1 MSYQVI
7 ECDQG
12 SEEWHNA
19 RAGRITASMFSTVRA
34 KVNGLTEQQAKYVEA
49 LRAGKTEAQARE
61 AAGYKAA
68 PKAEVVQRALDGEPV
83 GEWSQSAQDYAFRLA
98 IERISGK
105 ALDEGFETYAMRRGH
120 ELEPEARREHEAQ
133 SGLFVERAGFVMTE
147 DGAFG
152 ASADGLIDPDEGS
165 EYKCFIDPAK
175 LRAFWIDNDA
185 SSVMEQAQGCMW
197 ITGRKRWH
205 ICLYCPAL
213 EPVGKQ
219 LWWRVFDRDD
229 DYIEKMELDLL
240 EFKGLVDQYEQKLR
254 LKEAA

>member
-1 MSYQVI
+1 MSYRIV
-7 ECDQG
+7 ECEQG
-12 SEEWHNA
+12 GEAWHAA
-19 RAGRITASMFSTVRA
+19 RAGVITASMFSTVRA
-34 KVNGLTEQQAKYVEA
+34 KVNGLTDQQAKYVQA
-49 LRAGKTEAQARE
+49 ILSGKSEAQARD

-68 PKAEVVQRALDGEPV
+68 PKAEAVQRALDGEAV
-83 GEWSQSAQDYAFRLA
+83 GDWSNAAQDYAFRLA
-98 IERISGK
+98 IERISG
-105 ALDEGFETYAMRRGH
+105 APLDEGFETYSMRRGH
-120 ELEPEARREHEAQ
+120 ELEPAARMEHEVQ
-133 SGLFVERAGFVMTE
+133 SGLVVQRAGFVVTE
-147 DGAFG
+147 DNVFG
-152 ASADGLIDPDEGS
+152 ASADGLIGVDEGS

-197 ITGRKRWH
+197 LTGRKRWH

-213 EPVGKQ
+213 ESAQKQ

-229 DYIEKMELDLL
+229 DFIEKMEADLI